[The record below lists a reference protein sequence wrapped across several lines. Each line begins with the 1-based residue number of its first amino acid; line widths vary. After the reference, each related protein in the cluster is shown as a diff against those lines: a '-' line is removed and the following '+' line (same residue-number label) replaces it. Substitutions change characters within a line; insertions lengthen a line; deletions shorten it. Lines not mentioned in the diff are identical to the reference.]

1 MTESTRP
8 LPRSE
13 REALR
18 TLLMDALAELPNAE
32 DPDRAAY
39 EAMRA
44 LDAYL
49 DAHGSTLAP
58 GPQGREA
65 PVTDFEHSSDLGQEM
80 RWAKWI
86 VVGLAVLA
94 TATVVVTFSGGWVAG
109 AVVLGIWAVALLGL
123 LNT

>member
-18 TLLMDALAELPNAE
+18 SLLMDALADLPNAE

-49 DAHGSTLAP
+49 EAHGSALVPPSAA
-58 GPQGREA
+58 REA
-65 PVTDFEHSSDLGQEM
+65 PVADFEHSSDLRQEM
-80 RWAKWI
+80 RWARWV

-94 TATVVVTFSGGWVAG
+94 TATVVVTLSGGWIAG
-109 AVVLGIWAVALLGL
+109 AVVLGIWAVAMLGL